1 MDFLSLSDDI
11 HGLIV
16 QQLDVKSACLLSSTC
31 TKMYKR
37 VPRHVRSFTHL
48 NSQRTGYTSFLFRCV
63 NVEEL
68 IIRGILPSPESL
80 DPLTHVK
87 RVEFYNNEDLPQP
100 KIGHRGVYSVDLA
113 HLRPWIMRSPIEV
126 LRLDCHLQPK
136 YVCGVMATKTSL
148 RSLSVF
154 PVDCLHYCS
163 ESLQRLAVGE
173 FVWSLPDDIN
183 IHLARLTNLE
193 HLSLAFEC
201 PRHLYKV
208 IGSLPRLQ
216 SLDLCVS
223 RIDEDL
229 VRLPLRSLDILF
241 RGPLNL
247 TLLNRLDRLEWLEIK
262 YVKPVQLKVL
272 LDHPSRN
279 TLQCSVS
286 LHPDGKQYKGALM
299 CVCTQVMADYPNA
312 T

>member
-1 MDFLSLSDDI
+1 MDFLSLPDDI

-16 QQLDVKSACLLSSTC
+16 QRLDVKSACFLSSTC

-37 VPRHVRSFTHL
+37 VPRHVRSFRHL
-48 NSQRTGYTSFLFRCV
+48 NAQRADYTSFLSRCV

-80 DPLTHVK
+80 DPLT
-87 RVEFYNNEDLPQP
+87 RVTRVDFYREKDLPYP
-100 KIGHRGVYSVDLA
+100 TKGHHGSYSVDLA
-113 HLRPWIMRSPIEV
+113 HLRPWIMGSPIET
-126 LRLDCHLQPK
+126 LNINASYLSQYMCRK
-136 YVCGVMATKTSL
+136 IASKTSL
-148 RSLSVF
+148 RSLSEF
-154 PVDCLHYCS
+154 RATCLDSCTD
-163 ESLQRLAVGE
+163 SLTRLTVGE

-223 RIDEDL
+223 LIDEDL
-229 VRLPLRSLDILF
+229 VRLPLRSLDILL

-272 LDHPSRN
+272 IDHPSRN

-286 LHPDGKQYKGALM
+286 LHPDGKQYKGTLM